1 MLKESQK
8 KFNEIQIKYKQAQ
21 SNKFNKYNFYI
32 TLIIFKSK
40 VADLN
45 F

>member
-32 TLIIFKSK
+32 NNIQVKSS
-40 VADLN
+40 
-45 F
+45 